1 MANNPATLTT
11 GGGVRVRLLIAPQCG
26 FCDDAKAILERVA
39 KDYPLTVETV
49 ALDSPEGEQL
59 ALQGNILFPPGLF
72 LDGEPFSYGRLSER
86 KLRQEL
92 ERRIRSQTGG
102 VGKRLSSSRVS
113 RSAECSR

>member
-1 MANNPATLTT
+1 MSNDPAKPTAV
-11 GGGVRVRLLIAPQCG
+11 GVVRVTLLTAPQCR

-39 KDYPLTVETV
+39 KDYPLTIETV

-72 LDGEPFSYGRLSER
+72 LDGEPFSYGRPSER

-92 ERRIRSQTGG
+92 ERRNRRRIGWAG
-102 VGKRLSSSRVS
+102 EG
-113 RSAECSR
+113 